1 MQIER
6 KYKMEKLLEA
16 LQLMII
22 GMSTVFSVLLLVI
35 LLGNLLIRV
44 INKYIP
50 EEESKISNTE
60 NKSTSI
66 DPSVVQAIQVAV
78 AKMTNGK
85 GKVEK
90 IEKI

>member
-1 MQIER
+1 
-6 KYKMEKLLEA
+6 MEKLLEA

-66 DPSVVQAIQVAV
+66 EPSVVQAIQVAV

>member
-1 MQIER
+1 
-6 KYKMEKLLEA
+6 
-16 LQLMII
+16 MII

-44 INKYIP
+44 LNKYIP

>member
-1 MQIER
+1 
-6 KYKMEKLLEA
+6 MEKLLEA

>member
-1 MQIER
+1 
-6 KYKMEKLLEA
+6 MEKLLEA

-90 IEKI
+90 IEKIEKI

>member
-1 MQIER
+1 
-6 KYKMEKLLEA
+6 MEKLLDA

-60 NKSTSI
+60 NKSTLI

>member
-1 MQIER
+1 
-6 KYKMEKLLEA
+6 MEKLLEA

-78 AKMTNGK
+78 AKMTKGK

>member
-1 MQIER
+1 
-6 KYKMEKLLEA
+6 MEKLLES

>member
-1 MQIER
+1 
-6 KYKMEKLLEA
+6 MEKLLDA